1 MLKQIYMYA
10 SEASMDIRSHGCAIE
25 IMSPATLRGVG
36 VVTKP

>member
-1 MLKQIYMYA
+1 MLKQIYMYV
-10 SEASMDIRSHGCAIE
+10 SEAPMDIRSHGCAIE